1 MPLSRW
7 LSGGRPGLK
16 DRVVKA
22 LQQARDGDADGAIDT
37 IAERFSEALAELQ
50 SLRQPVDPGW
60 LRLAARIAY
69 RAAEVSAAADFAQQ
83 ALARDEDA
91 STWHLLGRLGIW
103 LDRKDAVAAFA
114 RASELQ
120 PDVFLVPY
128 RVKRDRF
135 TRMAE
140 VALAAIPE
148 TFQAQLTNTMIVVDD
163 LPDRD
168 PARDADEP
176 DLLGLY
182 EGATVL
188 EHGLPERIVLYQ
200 RNHENIVANER
211 ELAEQVRET
220 MRHEVGHHFGM
231 EEDEL
236 PY

>member
-7 LSGGRPGLK
+7 FSGGRPGLR

-37 IAERFSEALAELQ
+37 IAERFSEALAELR

-69 RAAEVSAAADFAQQ
+69 RAADMSAAADFAQQ
-83 ALARDEDA
+83 TLTREED
-91 STWHLLGRLGIW
+91 
-103 LDRKDAVAAFA
+103 AFA
-114 RASELQ
+114 RAAQLE

-148 TFQAQLTNTMIVVDD
+148 NFQAQLTNTLIVVDD
-163 LPDRD
+163 LPDL
-168 PARDADEP
+168 DAVREGEDP

-200 RNHENIVANER
+200 HNHENIVADER

>member
-7 LSGGRPGLK
+7 LSGGRSGLR

-37 IAERFSEALAELQ
+37 IAERFSEALGELQ
-50 SLRQPVDPGW
+50 ALRQPVDAGW
-60 LRLAARIAY
+60 LRLAARLAY
-69 RAAEVSAAADFAQQ
+69 RAADLSAAADFAEQ
-83 ALARDEDA
+83 ALTRDEDA
-91 STWHLLGRLGIW
+91 ATWNLLGRLGVW
-103 LDRKDAVAAFA
+103 LDKKDAVAAFA
-114 RASELQ
+114 RAAELQ
-120 PDVFLVPY
+120 PDVFPVPY

-140 VALAAIPE
+140 LALAAIPE
-148 TFQAQLTNTMIVVDD
+148 TFQAQLSNTMIVVDD
-163 LPDRD
+163 LPDL
-168 PARDADEP
+168 DAVHDGEDP

-211 ELAEQVRET
+211 ELAQQVNET

-231 EEDEL
+231 EEDDL

>member
-1 MPLSRW
+1 
-7 LSGGRPGLK
+7 LSGGRLGLR

-37 IAERFSEALAELQ
+37 IAERFSEALGELQ
-50 SLRQPVDPGW
+50 SLRQPVDAGW
-60 LRLAARIAY
+60 LRLAARLAY
-69 RAAEVSAAADFAQQ
+69 RAADMSVAADFAQQ
-83 ALARDEDA
+83 ALARNEDA
-91 STWHLLGRLGIW
+91 ATWNLLGRLGVW
-103 LDRKDAVAAFA
+103 LDKKDAVAAFA
-114 RASELQ
+114 RAAELR
-120 PDVFLVPY
+120 PDVFGVPY
-128 RVKRDRF
+128 RVKRQRF

-163 LPDRD
+163 LPDLDAVRD
-168 PARDADEP
+168 GEDP

-200 RNHENIVANER
+200 RNHENIAVDER
-211 ELAEQVRET
+211 ELAEQVNET

-231 EEDEL
+231 KEDEL